1 MRDTAQDIVQV
12 MAELVSQG
20 EDVFEQRR
28 GGVALGVAEE
38 IEAALVAQLEG
49 NLGHVLLWEQFLRTP
64 EAVAS
69 AVVSVLESLL
79 NRDVIL
85 ARWLDESL
93 KTYREEV
100 EGHR

>member
-79 NRDVIL
+79 DRDVIL